1 MNKKRLILPI
11 YTLLSLVLFFA
22 SFLHSA
28 YAQDD
33 LRIQQMR
40 VQVMPEFDDPRV
52 LVIVQGRLNA
62 AESTFPRPVTFLL
75 PADAQIN
82 QMASM
87 DVTTG
92 QTNPLAYETLP
103 YPADPR
109 WTAVTYTLDNAHF
122 FYEFYYDPL
131 QGETDKQFT
140 YVQATPL
147 PIDDL
152 LVEVQE
158 PRTAVDFALEP
169 APSSSR
175 VDNFGLTLHQ
185 FPIGAV
191 AAGQESTIT
200 TSYTKTDPTPSVS
213 REELTAMNSGPTTAV
228 TANSANPHAQTTSN
242 NTSVMIIA
250 VIGGVVAVAVL
261 GRFLWLRRH
270 VATQH
275 SVAPASV
282 APDSGARPLF
292 CSQCGAALKA
302 EARFCQDCGAVIR
315 L

>member
-1 MNKKRLILPI
+1 MMINKRLK
-11 YTLLSLVLFFA
+11 LSLYGLLWLLLFMA
-22 SFLHSA
+22 SLPHSA
-28 YAQDD
+28 HAQDD

-140 YVQATPL
+140 YAQATPL

-152 LVEVQE
+152 LVELQE
-158 PRTAVDFALEP
+158 PRTAVDFTLEP
-169 APSSSR
+169 VWMFTTR
-175 VDNFGLTLHQ
+175 W
-185 FPIGAV
+185 PICR
-191 AAGQESTIT
+191 AAKQW
-200 TSYTKTDPTPSVS
+200 
-213 REELTAMNSGPTTAV
+213 PTTCCC
-228 TANSANPHAQTTSN
+228 
-242 NTSVMIIA
+242 
-250 VIGGVVAVAVL
+250 
-261 GRFLWLRRH
+261 WLRERGPPH
-270 VATQH
+270 PL
-275 SVAPASV
+275 SPAELWM
-282 APDSGARPLF
+282 A
-292 CSQCGAALKA
+292 C
-302 EARFCQDCGAVIR
+302 
-315 L
+315 